1 MIFLKRKQSAK
12 MRLQGQTVNTQPFPP
27 PPPPFLTQHR
37 LIPNFQTIELM
48 EMLKITVLVH
58 VRRSQAE
65 DIEWGNDL
73 GVMWESD
80 PITNGHHLGIAA
92 MLEKNRGVETIQMT

>member
-1 MIFLKRKQSAK
+1 MIFLERKQSAK
-12 MRLQGQTVNTQPFPP
+12 MRLQGQTVNT
-27 PPPPFLTQHR
+27 PPPFLTQHR

>member
-1 MIFLKRKQSAK
+1 
-12 MRLQGQTVNTQPFPP
+12 MRLQGQTVNTQPFH
-27 PPPPFLTQHR
+27 PPPPFLTQHH
-37 LIPNFQTIELM
+37 LIRNFQTIELM

-73 GVMWESD
+73 GVMWGSD

-92 MLEKNRGVETIQMT
+92 MLEKKQWGENNPNDLNQCN